1 MLKLIHIEF
10 LKLRR
15 QKQLGFSLFGSILM
29 PFLAILY
36 FKYLGTTNVEPIL
49 FYKWALLGL
58 TCWVILPFICGI
70 FSVLLM
76 YNEQHF
82 HIKQQLW
89 LASVSK
95 LNYFLSKFFSLFI
108 YSFIFILLSCIWT
121 LLFASFSQN
130 VTLTLPSILWL
141 IKKWIEISILFPLA
155 MLPILTAATF
165 GNGYILPICLDLV
178 YIFSGF
184 IMASQ
189 TFCIHPLSSLFIILN
204 RNGDIPGV
212 SAPASATLFFA
223 ICCLLLWDFTSILIA
238 LFSLKKDSK

>member
-15 QKQLGFSLFGSILM
+15 QKQLGFSL
-29 PFLAILY
+29 
-36 FKYLGTTNVEPIL
+36 
-49 FYKWALLGL
+49 LGL

-70 FSVLLM
+70 LSVLLM
-76 YNEQHF
+76 YNEQHV
-82 HIKQQLW
+82 HIKRQLW

-95 LNYFLSKFFSLFI
+95 LNYFLSKFFALFI

-121 LLFASFSQN
+121 FLFASFSQN

-165 GNGYILPICLDLV
+165 GKGYILPICLDLF

-189 TFCIHPLSSLFIILN
+189 TFYIHPYHRKDTAAFCNPIHPSGCILYTEAAVFPFYFFLLQIRYNIVNKIPAILS
-204 RNGDIPGV
+204 
-212 SAPASATLFFA
+212 AAA
-223 ICCLLLWDFTSILIA
+223 IKNACVYTPVL
-238 LFSLKKDSK
+238 

>member
-15 QKQLGFSLFGSILM
+15 QKQLGFSL
-29 PFLAILY
+29 
-36 FKYLGTTNVEPIL
+36 
-49 FYKWALLGL
+49 LGL

-70 FSVLLM
+70 LSVLLM

-82 HIKQQLW
+82 HIKRQLW
-89 LASVSK
+89 FTSVGK
-95 LNYFLSKFFSLFI
+95 LDYFLSKFFALFI

-165 GNGYILPICLDLV
+165 EKGYILPICLDLF
-178 YIFSGF
+178 YIFSEF
-184 IMASQ
+184 IMAPQ
-189 TFCIHPLSSLFIILN
+189 TFYIHPLSSLFIILN
-204 RNGDIPGV
+204 QNGDIPGV
-212 SAPASATLFFA
+212 SAPASATLFSA

>member
-29 PFLAILY
+29 PFLAMLY
-36 FKYLGTTNVEPIL
+36 FKYLGTPNVEPIL

-58 TCWVILPFICGI
+58 TCWVILPFIWGI
-70 FSVLLM
+70 LSVLLM

-82 HIKQQLW
+82 HIRRQLW
-89 LASVSK
+89 FASVGK
-95 LNYFLSKFFSLFI
+95 LNYFLGKFFALFI

-121 LLFASFSQN
+121 LTFASFSQN

-141 IKKWIEISILFPLA
+141 IKKWIEISILLPLA

-165 GNGYILPICLDLV
+165 GKGYILPICLNLI

-184 IMASQ
+184 VMASQ
-189 TFCIHPLSSLFIILN
+189 TPDIHPLSSLFVILN

-212 SAPASATLFFA
+212 LAPASGTLFSA
-223 ICCLLLWDFTSILIA
+223 ICCLLLWDLTAMLLA